1 MGVDDDRGRPNVAAA
16 GGANPC
22 SISTTSLPPLSLSL
36 SLSLAISTSSRRI
49 SAAAPSSCP
58 LPPPLPLPP
67 PPTQR
72 QRGQTG
78 PYTQHKR
85 DGVPPRN
92 ETTAVAMGLLGHSGP
107 SGSGDRPGRK
117 SRRTLRRPR
126 EEHALDDRCQ
136 QGTPPTDD
144 FGGPSGKGVPSA
156 TAEARPFL

>member
-1 MGVDDDRGRPNVAAA
+1 MALKVGIRCGSWDQRPPPGARPHQAEHTHRHQTAVFRSGETCPEA
-16 GGANPC
+16 GSKC
-22 SISTTSLPPLSLSL
+22 DLPSDILGPSPQGP
-36 SLSLAISTSSRRI
+36 
-49 SAAAPSSCP
+49 APSE
-58 LPPPLPLPP
+58 
-67 PPTQR
+67 QR
-72 QRGQTG
+72 ESTRSD
-78 PYTQHKR
+78 PSTQHKR

-92 ETTAVAMGLLGHSGP
+92 ETTAVATGLLGHSGP

-144 FGGPSGKGVPSA
+144 FGGPSGKRVPSA